1 MKELESIKAQARADA
16 NMKAKVAEIEGRLLC
31 TGCQSEMYPNAQGV
45 YEFEGFRPGQAV
57 SSRQNGAK
65 KADQS
70 PEGGV
75 EDDPDD
81 GVLDLMDLVI
91 PEDQEEQIR
100 KTLEEKT
107 KYKEVAPTWELN
119 MESYGYGKR
128 KRAYDPDYEH
138 VETARFKEYERLEIQ
153 GLAEE
158 LKDPDHDKLRNINA
172 PGLGSTDLETGKRR
186 KLNEEKRAAYTTSD
200 YVVPPK
206 VPQLL
211 MGSGVVPRNPRKQFG
226 NNSQNDAPGAE
237 ALPIFE
243 LPPEVSNLQT
253 SPCVNVPEW
262 FVKEGGELCLSDTAN
277 GMSRIRYWPKFL
289 SDKGN
294 HLMFNRMR
302 KYVKWH
308 QKQMK
313 IGGEWK
319 YATRLV
325 AWYGPCDYNYLGLN
339 LERNPNWCPELLDLL
354 HR

>member
-1 MKELESIKAQARADA
+1 
-16 NMKAKVAEIEGRLLC
+16 MKAKVAGMEGRLLC
-31 TGCQSEMYPNAQGV
+31 TGCQSEMYPDAQGV
-45 YEFEGFRPGQAV
+45 YEFEGFRPGQAPKQPV
-57 SSRQNGAK
+57 QRKEQT
-65 KADQS
+65 
-70 PEGGV
+70 PEENED

-81 GVLDLMDLVI
+81 GVLDLMDMVI

-138 VETARFKEYERLEIQ
+138 VETARFKEYERLETQ
-153 GLAEE
+153 GLPED
-158 LKDPDHDKLRNINA
+158 LKDPDHDRLRNINA
-172 PGLGSTDLETGKRR
+172 PGLGSTDLETGRKR
-186 KLNEEKRAAYTTSD
+186 KFAEEKKAAYTTSD

-211 MGSGVVPRNPRKQFG
+211 LGGPGMGPRGTRNNPFG
-226 NNSQNDAPGAE
+226 APHHHRHDAPGSEGQA
-237 ALPIFE
+237 ALPVFE
-243 LPPEVSNLQT
+243 LPPEVSNPQT

-319 YATRLV
+319 YETRLV
-325 AWYGPCDYNYLGLN
+325 AWYGPCDYNYSGLN